1 MGVGT
6 MHLLAALATVFALTQ
21 APAATKAEQLQDAA
35 RKGDAVTVKRL
46 LDEGVDVNTKFRY
59 NATAIFYACDAGNVD
74 VVKVLLDKG
83 ADLTLKDTFYGFTPL
98 MLAVSP
104 ARTKTPAHNL
114 IAKLLIAKGA
124 PGKEI
129 ALGAA
134 IDDDD
139 ESLAKAVLDSGPLPA
154 AVLTDSLEQARAD
167 KKVKTAALLEKAGAK
182 PYDEFAIDPAQ
193 LARFAGT
200 YHDVR
205 NIEITVTVA
214 GTRLS
219 AHFVGAP
226 PDQHVIL
233 VAKNATTFLG
243 IGMQGTTFVFSV
255 EGEKVTGF
263 AITPVQGQPS
273 KYTRVEGK

>member
-1 MGVGT
+1 M
-6 MHLLAALATVFALTQ
+6 
-21 APAATKAEQLQDAA
+21 QDAA
-35 RKGDAVTVKRL
+35 RKGDAATVKRL
-46 LDEGVDVNTKFRY
+46 LDDGVDVNTKFRY
-59 NATAIFYACDAGNVD
+59 NATAIFFACDAGNVE
-74 VVKVLLDKG
+74 VVKVLLDHG

-104 ARTKTPAHNL
+104 ARTKTPAHNE
-114 IAKLLIAKGA
+114 IARLLIAKGA

-139 ESLAKAVLDSGPLPA
+139 EALAKAVLDSGGIAPA
-154 AVLTDSLEQARAD
+154 ALTDSLEQARAD
-167 KKVKTAALLEKAGAK
+167 HKTKTAALLEKAGAK
-182 PYDEFAIDPAQ
+182 PYDEFKLDAAA

-205 NIEITVTVA
+205 NIEILVTVA
-214 GTRLS
+214 GGRLS
-219 AHFVGAP
+219 VHFVGAP
-226 PDQHVIL
+226 PDQHVVL
-233 VAKNATTFLG
+233 VAKDATTFRA
-243 IGMQGTTFVFSV
+243 IGMQGTTLVFSV

-263 AITPVQGQPS
+263 AMTPAQGQPA